1 MDAALSVFAKVGVRA
16 ATLEDVA
23 ALAGVTRGA
32 VYWHFADKAAL
43 VSEVVAGLQWPL
55 DIGSDVAG
63 YEAHQQPLR
72 LLHQQLSLQLAR
84 CMEDPVQ
91 WRTIQLVL
99 CHGLRADLPADAM
112 AQIERAMIR
121 AARHVAQVMAIA
133 RERHQLREGLR
144 PAAAARCL
152 HTVGIGMLSARANE
166 WPHARQL
173 APPTSLDLFM
183 LGICRDSSAMLHTAA
198 WR

>member
-1 MDAALSVFAKVGVRA
+1 MNLPVATTRAGPSAVRRSRAHAQRTRVCVMDAALSVFAKVGVRA

-84 CMEDPVQ
+84 CMADPVQ

-112 AQIERAMIR
+112 VQIERAMIR

-133 RERHQLREGLR
+133 RE
-144 PAAAARCL
+144 C
-152 HTVGIGMLSARANE
+152 RAKKI
-166 WPHARQL
+166 PSR
-173 APPTSLDLFM
+173 
-183 LGICRDSSAMLHTAA
+183 
-198 WR
+198 